1 MELIAY
7 LVFLY
12 FIGKLAKNCQPTSN
26 SSAPAAVP
34 ESKSKSKPKTAKQP
48 KTVKVKPKSVKYDP
62 SKHDPSMS
70 PHRIHLEKQG
80 YSFVDWLTE

>member
-48 KTVKVKPKSVKYDP
+48 KTVKVKPKAVQY
-62 SKHDPSMS
+62 DPSMS

-80 YSFVDWLTE
+80 YPSVDWLTE